1 VYKKVVKKKYS
12 EEECKLLALASITC
26 IFVSMEMPINMF
38 FANELLGFLF
48 TIVNGIIVGFL
59 IYYLIKVN
67 KKLKLYNKSNS
78 IQVNN
83 IS

>member
-1 VYKKVVKKKYS
+1 MEKVEKRQYS
-12 EEECKLLALASITC
+12 EEERKLLALSSFTC

-67 KKLKLYNKSNS
+67 KKLKLFKKSNS

>member
-1 VYKKVVKKKYS
+1 MVKNKYS
-12 EEECKLLALASITC
+12 EDERKLLALAFFTC
-26 IFVSMEMPINMF
+26 IFVSMEMPINIF

-48 TIVNGIIVGFL
+48 IIVNGVIIGFL
-59 IYYLIKVN
+59 IYYLVKVY
-67 KKLKLYNKSNS
+67 KKVKLYKKSNS